1 VEAKVG
7 AAINSYQAVGYDG
20 FPNNAVFV
28 LNMIKQKG
36 CSQKA
41 APFFLFRDV
50 VGITTSNDLPAFSS
64 TAAAA
69 AAAAAA
75 ATVSTAA
82 ATAAATATGSLFFSF
97 VDHDRSTIKI

>member
-1 VEAKVG
+1 MEAKVG

-75 ATVSTAA
+75 TVSTAA